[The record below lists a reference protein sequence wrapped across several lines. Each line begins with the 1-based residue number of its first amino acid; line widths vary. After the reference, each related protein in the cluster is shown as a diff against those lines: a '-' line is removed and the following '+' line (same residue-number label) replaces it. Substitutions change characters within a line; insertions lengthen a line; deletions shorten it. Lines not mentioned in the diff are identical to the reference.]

1 MLINIYIM
9 KKLLTFLFVMLV
21 MSTMTFANDDA
32 SLFNIDKQAIEQEV
46 APLNN
51 LESYVNAN
59 DGVTYDDID
68 NTSILDKE
76 VVLGDV
82 NLSSEPPLGIPSFL
96 WGFILGVI
104 GILIVYLMTEDG
116 GETKK
121 ALWGCIAFAALWIIL
136 YFVVFASFLGAAST
150 I

>member
-1 MLINIYIM
+1 
-9 KKLLTFLFVMLV
+9 MLV

-32 SLFNIDKQAIEQEV
+32 SLFNINKQAIEQEV

-76 VVLGDV
+76 VVSLKRS
-82 NLSSEPPLGIPSFL
+82 LK
-96 WGFILGVI
+96 
-104 GILIVYLMTEDG
+104 T
-116 GETKK
+116 
-121 ALWGCIAFAALWIIL
+121 
-136 YFVVFASFLGAAST
+136 ASF
-150 I
+150 